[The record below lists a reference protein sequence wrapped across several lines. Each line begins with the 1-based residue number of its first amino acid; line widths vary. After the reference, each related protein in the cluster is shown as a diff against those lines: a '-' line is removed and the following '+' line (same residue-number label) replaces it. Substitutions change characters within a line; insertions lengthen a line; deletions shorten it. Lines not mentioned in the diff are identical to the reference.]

1 MPFEALPRPA
11 DGPGAAA
18 VAQLRLIVW
27 CKACQHQVEPDPAEM
42 AARYGADTSVL
53 DWRERLVCSE
63 SGCREVHFVVTGA
76 VRRAGWIHSQP
87 PALAD
92 VSSLAEI
99 VGGFDL
105 LPASCATPSAMAWI
119 SNEPRLPAPW
129 ALSS

>member
-18 VAQLRLIVW
+18 VAQVRLIVW

-76 VRRAGWIHSQP
+76 VRRAGWIT
-87 PALAD
+87 
-92 VSSLAEI
+92 I
-99 VGGFDL
+99 
-105 LPASCATPSAMAWI
+105 PSYRRWPM
-119 SNEPRLPAPW
+119 SPG
-129 ALSS
+129 